1 MPGRFSGKVAL
12 ITGGGSGVGAAT
24 ARRLAAE
31 GAAVAILGR
40 TERTLAA
47 VADEIERSQQGQQGQ
62 QGQRPPKP
70 IALTCDVSDPTQ
82 VDAAFERTLQT
93 LGRLDV
99 VVPNA
104 AIQLHGRDR
113 PVHELPESVWD
124 ETQNVNLKGAFFTCR
139 AAAAHLLRQGQG
151 GSIVIV
157 SSVTAL
163 AGVAP
168 QNPAYTASKGALV
181 SLGRALAVQYA
192 PDGILVNVV
201 CPGALEAPPDVELL
215 GAGGPAARETRLVP
229 QIPLGRLGR
238 FDEIA
243 PLVAFLASDEAS
255 YCTGGVYL
263 VDGGLLAR

>member
-47 VADEIERSQQGQQGQ
+47 VAEEIERSRAGEPEGRER
-62 QGQRPPKP
+62 GRA
-70 IALTCDVSDPTQ
+70 IALTCDVSDPAQ
-82 VDAAFERTLQT
+82 VDAAFERTLET

-104 AIQLHGRDR
+104 AIQLHGQDR

-139 AAAAHLLRQGQG
+139 AAATHLLRQGQG

-192 PDGILVNVV
+192 PDGIRVNVV